1 MLSHPR
7 NACARI
13 RNFPAGVLFSGKNSI
28 MYQALL
34 HSHSLLRYFVLI
46 ALVVVIVKSLMGLM
60 NKGTF
65 GKWDNKFSLYL
76 MIFTHLQLLVGL
88 VLYFVSPW
96 VKFSGEAMSEK
107 LSRYWTV
114 EHIFGMIVAVTLITI
129 ARVSLKRMTS
139 DQAKFRRLF
148 IFNLIALLVIVTVLY
163 MSGRGLLSM
172 SVS

>member
-1 MLSHPR
+1 
-7 NACARI
+7 
-13 RNFPAGVLFSGKNSI
+13 